1 MKQFQ
6 QTISSLVAF
15 ESKEGENGI
24 RKLRKFIKSTQSN
37 MNNSINILSYPS
49 QSRIT
54 HGNLIKLSNINGI
67 KKSFPDGPN
76 PTIKY
81 YIRYYINMYNIN
93 SNKFDGNSYRSDLIE
108 INIDDNNFI
117 KLKNK

>member
-37 MNNSINILSYPS
+37 MNN
-49 QSRIT
+49 
-54 HGNLIKLSNINGI
+54 
-67 KKSFPDGPN
+67 
-76 PTIKY
+76 
-81 YIRYYINMYNIN
+81 
-93 SNKFDGNSYRSDLIE
+93 
-108 INIDDNNFI
+108 
-117 KLKNK
+117 